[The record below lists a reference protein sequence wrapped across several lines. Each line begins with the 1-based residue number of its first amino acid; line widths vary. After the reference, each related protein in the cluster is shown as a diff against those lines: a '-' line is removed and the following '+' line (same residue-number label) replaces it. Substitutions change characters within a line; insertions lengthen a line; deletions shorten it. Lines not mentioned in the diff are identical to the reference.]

1 MPHRPDEAAY
11 TGILTFTATEPV
23 EVGIGHRLHI
33 DNSTLS
39 QIDENKFG
47 DLFSRHH
54 VKTQEHATPGIISAP
69 TVIVPN
75 YGSSPPYFSGSIP
88 FVGDSVWLRT
98 PHGEPFL
105 VVYEVVAEIVQPQ
118 GVVDI
123 ESANVSGTNTN
134 STLS

>member
-39 QIDENKFG
+39 QIDENRFG

-54 VKTQEHATPGIISAP
+54 VKTQEHVTPAIISAP

-88 FVGDSVWLRT
+88 FIGDSVWVRT
-98 PHGEPFL
+98 PHGEPFI
-105 VVYEVVAEIVQPQ
+105 VVYEVVAEIV
-118 GVVDI
+118 
-123 ESANVSGTNTN
+123 
-134 STLS
+134 